1 MTAKIT
7 FFPVDNGDMTLIKL
21 ADKKGTS
28 LLIDCKIRTA
38 ADDSKD
44 NTPDVGKHLRDRI
57 NIDEMNRPYVDAM
70 LLTHPDEDHCLGLRT
85 HFWLGSIDDYPDD
98 FKPQNEK
105 RIIIHELWSSPMVFR
120 QIGRAHV

>member
-44 NTPDVGKHLRDRI
+44 NTPDV
-57 NIDEMNRPYVDAM
+57 E
-70 LLTHPDEDHCLGLRT
+70 
-85 HFWLGSIDDYPDD
+85 
-98 FKPQNEK
+98 
-105 RIIIHELWSSPMVFR
+105 
-120 QIGRAHV
+120 IGRAHV